1 MDRAQSCREKLTA
14 TPNAINDQY
23 HKKIN
28 WFDFLRQMNELVQ
41 IIIDV
46 KNVNGIGINL
56 VELLTCI

>member
-1 MDRAQSCREKLTA
+1 MDRAQSCREKLSA

-28 WFDFLRQMNELVQ
+28 WFDFLPQMNELVQ

-46 KNVNGIGINL
+46 KNFCDIFKK
-56 VELLTCI
+56 ER